1 MHDCYHDSMRQL
13 TLRVPDQL
21 AEDLKATA
29 VHEGESVNA
38 FAVKGLTALV
48 DPDAAGEEMERL
60 RERLRR
66 AGLLDEWRPDR
77 PIVRPSEE
85 EVARA
90 RAAAGRGRHL
100 LSDLV
105 SEGRGD

>member
-1 MHDCYHDSMRQL
+1 MRQL

-21 AEDLKATA
+21 ADDLKAA
-29 VHEGESVNA
+29 AGREERSVNA
-38 FAVKGLTALV
+38 LAVEVLTAAV
-48 DPDAAGEEMERL
+48 DPDAAGDEFERH

-66 AGLLDEWRPDR
+66 AGLLLEWEPDR
-77 PIVRPSEE
+77 TGAPPSEE
-85 EVARA
+85 ETARS
-90 RAAAGRGRHL
+90 RAAMGRGRM